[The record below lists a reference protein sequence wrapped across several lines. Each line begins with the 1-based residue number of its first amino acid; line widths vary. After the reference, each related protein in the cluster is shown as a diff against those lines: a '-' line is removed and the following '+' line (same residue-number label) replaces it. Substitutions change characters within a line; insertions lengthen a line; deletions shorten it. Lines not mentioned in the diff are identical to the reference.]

1 MKRMYIGLAL
11 CLLASC
17 NIVEEGGTVLNQ
29 DDIVFT
35 AVGGDLAETKTIL
48 QAQGV
53 ISWLPKD
60 EISVFYGNGKHA
72 RFVSE
77 GSETTPKASFKGSFE
92 DYNYKEGDVFY
103 AVYPY
108 SEKNVFDGKSLT
120 VTLPSQQTAMAGSFA
135 DDLFVSIARTS
146 NFSLQFYNVCGGI
159 KFCVT
164 EPSVKAVELKGNGN
178 EPLAG
183 TVKVGLDGTGKPI
196 ITEVITPSEAITLT
210 PPDGDTFETGKWYYL
225 AVLPVLLENGYR
237 ITLTKEDGTSSVKKF
252 SKPVHVK
259 RAVFGVLEN
268 MDAGL
273 EYKVRVPDNEIWY
286 TTTDKTILRQ
296 DNVEPGINGLV
307 SHSYENGKGCLVY
320 DHPLEWIP
328 NGTFNGNTFLETIML
343 PESVKEIGI
352 VAFNSCTNLRAIDMP
367 GVMVIK
373 ESAFEFSGLS
383 GTLDLPESLVRIE
396 KFAFFYCKEIKH
408 LSIPENVNWI
418 GEGAFLEGALE
429 SATIRP
435 ITPPVM
441 EDENYS
447 LDFRDNLYP
456 NKTIIYVPEES
467 LEAYQTAYGWRRC
480 VGFMA
485 TEGKTP
491 KECFYTS
498 KDYSRDGEIIQLQ
511 ASTEGKG
518 IKLILLGDGFTDR
531 DVVPGGKYEQRV
543 RMEVEDFFALEPYK
557 TFRNRFNVY
566 MVNCVSKNDVFFTPF
581 DADRLFTYDVSFNY
595 FQERIDVCEEYARKV
610 VPSQSEPIYA
620 TIFMNRDCDVEAAFC
635 AMVTSPDSYMAYA
648 FLSDRRNS
656 GDPNVFS
663 HEMGGHGFARLADE
677 YMGFGLTAQESDRD
691 GLDEM
696 FNNLGWG
703 SNVDWHSSPSEVRW
717 SRFLSDSRY
726 ADEGLGVFEGGM
738 IFEKGIYRCSEESVM
753 NGTGPRGMGPSGYSG
768 WFNAPSREAIYKQI
782 MKLSEGPDWIYDYE
796 TFVEADA
803 AGREQAASKYK
814 VWKEA
819 YEAFWAERDAR
830 ETGKSSRS
838 RYARPG
844 TPAHRPPVIRE
855 DRLLEIPA
863 GER

>member
-1 MKRMYIGLAL
+1 MKRQLIVFLAIG
-11 CLLASC
+11 LLASC
-17 NIVEEGGTVLNQ
+17 QEFEETGAGVLSRGH
-29 DDIVFT
+29 VAFT
-35 AVGGDLAETKTIL
+35 ASNGDLSETKTLL
-48 QAQGV
+48 QADNT
-53 ISWLPKD
+53 ISWLPQD
-60 EISVFYGNGKHA
+60 EISVFYGDRKHA
-72 RFVSE
+72 RFVAD
-77 GSETTPKASFKGSFE
+77 GKETAQMMVFKGAWE
-92 DYNYKEGDVFY
+92 GYDYKEGDTFW
-103 AVYPY
+103 AIYPY
-108 SEKNVFDGKSLT
+108 STKNAFDGKTYTVSL
-120 VTLPSQQTAMAGSFA
+120 LAEQTAVAGSFA
-135 DDLFVSIARTS
+135 DDIFVSIAQTKD
-146 NFSLQFYNVCGGI
+146 FTMHFYNVCGGI

-164 EPSVKAVELKGNGN
+164 EPGIKTVQLEGNGN

-183 TVKVGLDGTGKPI
+183 TARVEFGNDGKPI
-196 ITEVITPSEAITLT
+196 VKDVPEPVVTVTLT
-210 PPDGDTFETGKWYYL
+210 PPDGSLFEVGEWYFM
-225 AVLPVLLENGYR
+225 AVLPTSLEKGYR
-237 ITLTKEDGTSSVKKF
+237 ITLTKDDGTSSIKKYN
-252 SKPVHVK
+252 KPVSVK

-268 MDAGL
+268 LDSGL
-273 EYKVRVPDNEIWY
+273 SYEIRVPENEIWY
-286 TTTDKTILRQ
+286 TTTD
-296 DNVEPGINGLV
+296 DNIVKSDYFTNLISNV
-307 SHSYENGKGCLVY
+307 YENGRGRMVFTRALTEIPAY
-320 DHPLEWIP
+320 SFMNQSNLESIS
-328 NGTFNGNTFLETIML
+328 L
-343 PESVKEIGI
+343 PESVTEIQMA
-352 VAFNSCTNLRAIDMP
+352 AFSQTEGLRRIEMP
-367 GVMVIK
+367 GVTVIGNN
-373 ESAFEFSGLS
+373 AFEYSGLS
-383 GTLDLPESLVRIE
+383 GTLDLPESLERIE
-396 KFAFFYCKEIKH
+396 KFAFCQCKSIEVLI
-408 LSIPENVNWI
+408 IPENVSWI
-418 GEGAFLEGALE
+418 GEGAFLDGSLH
-429 SATIRP
+429 SAVIRP
-435 ITPPVM
+435 LTPPVM
-441 EDENYS
+441 EDEYFS
-447 LDFRDNLYP
+447 LDVPDNLYP

-467 LEAYQTAYGWRRC
+467 LEAYQTAYGWRKC
-480 VGFMA
+480 AGFMA
-485 TEGKTP
+485 TEGKIPTD
-491 KECFYTS
+491 CFYAS
-498 KDYSRDGEIIQLQ
+498 SDYSRDGEIIQLQ
-511 ASTEGKG
+511 AATEGKG
-518 IKLILLGDGFTDR
+518 VNLIILGDGYTDR

-543 RMEVEDFFALEPYK
+543 RMEIEDFFALEPYK

-566 MVNCVSKNDVFFTPF
+566 MINCVSRNDVFFTPF
-581 DADRLFTYDVSFNY
+581 NADRLFTYDLSFNL

-610 VPSQSEPIYA
+610 VPLPSEPIYA
-620 TIFMNRDCDVEAAFC
+620 TIFLNRDQSVEAAFC
-635 AMVTSPDSYMAYA
+635 SMVLGGSAGYMAYA

-677 YMGFGLTAQESDRD
+677 YRGFGLTAQESDRD
-691 GLDEM
+691 GLDRM

-738 IFEKGIYRCSEESVM
+738 VFEKGIYRCSEESVM